1 MADVPP
7 FDIQQVK
14 CDLIVAQR
22 ECYDRR
28 LVHAAKWAA
37 EMSRALNVKVD
48 AKSLIHAEEAEDFWD
63 EYDSY
68 VLGKNYYDVKE
79 FDRAVHV
86 LRDCTSPKPYFLRLY
101 SLYMSDQKKKADN
114 MPESSAVPEE
124 TDNEILKILQTE
136 LLEKHCK
143 KELDGYGLYLYGV
156 VLTKLD
162 LPSSID
168 IFVESVNK
176 EPMNWSAWME
186 LARHITDKEMLLSLR
201 LPQHWINSLFMAKV
215 YMELQLNDN
224 ALAIYRTFMER
235 GFSESSYLV
244 SQFAV
249 TYHEM
254 RVVSVDQIIL
264 AVDLAVQTFKTL
276 EVMDPYRL
284 ENMDVYS
291 NLLFVTENKAELA
304 HLAHKCCTINK
315 YSVETCCVIGNY
327 YSLRSQHEKALLYF
341 QRALKLNAN
350 YISAWT
356 LVGHEYMEMKNTSAA
371 IQAYRRATEVDKRDY
386 RAWYGLGQTYEIL
399 KMPNYSLYYYRRA
412 QLLRPNDSRMVIAL
426 GECYQKIDRL
436 QEAKKCFWK
445 AHCLG
450 DAEEIALLKLANLF
464 VALNEREQACQAY
477 TEYINQADKLL
488 IRDHSVLSRA
498 YLYLADYHSSKKNW
512 DDAYTAAQKCTEFP
526 ETREEAKGMLRMIQ
540 TQRTQDTPV
549 TPTAMNVDDSMDSMI
564 HSDLYNPTA
573 PRTFDRVTPV
583 NLKFTP

>member
-1 MADVPP
+1 MADVPS
-7 FDIQQVK
+7 FDLHQVK
-14 CDLIVAQR
+14 SDLIVAQR
-22 ECYDRR
+22 ECYERR
-28 LVHAAKWAA
+28 LVHASKWAA
-37 EMSRALNVKVD
+37 EMSRALTVKID
-48 AKSLIHAEEAEDFWD
+48 SRSLLLTDESEDFWN

-68 VLGKNYYDVKE
+68 VLAKSYFDVKE

-86 LRDCTSPKPYFLRLY
+86 LRDCVSQKPYFLRLY
-101 SLYMSDQKKKADN
+101 SLYMSDQKRKADN
-114 MPESSAVPEE
+114 LPDSSALPEE
-124 TDNEILKILQTE
+124 AENEILRILQTE
-136 LLEKHCK
+136 LSEKHSK
-143 KELDGYGLYLYGV
+143 KELDGFGLYLYGV

-162 LPSSID
+162 LHVMSVD

-176 EPMNWSAWME
+176 EPLNWAAWME
-186 LARHITDKEMLLSLR
+186 LARQITDKEMLLSLP
-201 LPQHWINSLFMAKV
+201 LPHPHWICSLFMAKV
-215 YMELQLNDN
+215 YMELQLHDN
-224 ALAIYRTFMER
+224 ALDIYRTFMDR

-244 SQFAV
+244 AQFAV

-254 RVVSVDQIIL
+254 R

-276 EVMDPYRL
+276 EVMDPFRI

-315 YSVETCCVIGNY
+315 YCVETCCVIGNY

-399 KMPNYSLYYYRRA
+399 KMPTYSLYYYRRA
-412 QLLRPNDSRMVIAL
+412 QTLRPNDSRMVIAL
-426 GECYQKIDRL
+426 GECYQKVDRL

-450 DAEEIALLKLANLF
+450 DAEEIALFKLANLF
-464 VALNEREQACQAY
+464 ATLGEKDQAHKAY
-477 TEYINQADKLL
+477 KEYIKQSDRLL
-488 IRDHSVLSRA
+488 LRDHSVLSRA
-498 YLYLADYHSSKKNW
+498 YLYLANYYLNHKKW
-512 DDAYTAAQKCTEFP
+512 DKANANAQKCTEFP
-526 ETREEAKGMLRMIQ
+526 ETREEAKGLLRTIQ
-540 TQRTQDTPV
+540 TLRSQDTPA
-549 TPTAMNVDDSMDSMI
+549 TPSGMNVDDSMDSVI
-564 HSDLYNPTA
+564 PSDYQGV
-573 PRTFDRVTPV
+573 PRTFDRVTPI